1 MFSKD
6 NKDSAATTPGG
17 LPGTKKSRSG
27 VPSII
32 SADLN
37 IVGDLRSNG
46 YIQVDGAV
54 EGDITSR
61 GLTVGEGAV
70 VRGVLVV
77 EDVRIYGSVH
87 GEVRAD
93 AVMLAST
100 ARVEGDIAHQ
110 TLTMESGARLEG
122 QISHLEKGIGGQTQA
137 TASKPEVAGV
147 AAGKP
152 ERASYGAKTAQTPSP
167 GTSGSGS
174 YGAR

>member
-37 IVGDLRSNG
+37 IVGDLKSDG
-46 YIQVDGAV
+46 DIQVDGAV

-70 VRGVLVV
+70 VRGVLVA
-77 EDVRIYGSVH
+77 EEVRIYGSVH
-87 GEVRAD
+87 GAVRAN

-122 QISHLEKGIGGQTQA
+122 QISHLEQGIGGPTQA
-137 TASKPEVAGV
+137 AANKPDVAGA

-152 ERASYGAKTAQTPSP
+152 ERASS
-167 GTSGSGS
+167 
-174 YGAR
+174 GAR